1 MVSSRTL
8 TALVGLAV
16 SVLVSVALYWYTNSF
31 VVFLFVPF
39 VPFLFR
45 RLTGDG
51 ERGRRPEHRECPECG
66 FRTVD
71 PEHEYCPRDGR
82 RLERR
87 PDSTGGPDD
96 RR

>member
-1 MVSSRTL
+1 MVSSRAL

-45 RLTGDG
+45 RLTADG
-51 ERGRRPEHRECPECG
+51 ERGPKPERRECPECG

-82 RLERR
+82 RLEPRH
-87 PDSTGGPDD
+87 DSSGRADE
-96 RR
+96 RQ